1 MIKFFRRIRQNLL
14 MENKTGKYLKYAIG
28 EIVLVVIGILIALSI
43 NNWNEDRKYK
53 ALEIG
58 TLIEIQKG
66 LKQAAKENKH
76 SENNNLVSIKSYELL
91 IKHFENKLPYVESLN
106 LHFANLLTFQEPDF
120 NYSGFEL
127 FKDSGPDL
135 ISNDSIRIKLL
146 FIYEEK
152 IQFLVNDHYKTEWNF
167 NNTIMTPYF
176 TNNFEI
182 DIQNI
187 TAIPN
192 NYIKLMDDQQFKNNL
207 TFLIAVRKMGVSFS
221 AQLSLLIENLIND
234 ISIEIDKLRNI

>member
-1 MIKFFRRIRQNLL
+1 M
-14 MENKTGKYLKYAIG
+14 
-28 EIVLVVIGILIALSI
+28 
-43 NNWNEDRKYK
+43 
-53 ALEIG
+53 
-58 TLIEIQKG
+58 
-66 LKQAAKENKH
+66 
-76 SENNNLVSIKSYELL
+76 
-91 IKHFENKLPYVESLN
+91 
-106 LHFANLLTFQEPDF
+106 HFANLLTFQEPDF

-127 FKDSGPDL
+127 FKDRGPDL

-167 NNTIMTPYF
+167 NNTILTPYF